1 MNFSSNQVGLTQA
14 TVYDISAADLAGAN
28 SGQRPDLLAKTQAI
42 YRTPDQKLYA
52 ANAARSQLVAAST
65 PVTAETNPLTGVMV
79 GFLDRGKPVLQS
91 AFDVKVALGIAG
103 AQSNEQGTTLKQD
116 SLGVWQRASVA
127 APSQNIYEPV
137 KLCPAGFGS
146 MFTLTAELLA
156 RDGIQVDLYNGAVGG
171 SSGYLDWTGSV
182 YMAGRGNATAYRG
195 KRTSLGAGDPGHR
208 GDLVFV
214 NGATWEAT
222 TGNRH
227 LVFYS
232 DPANPITVAGS
243 QWFQD
248 PGYIVKET
256 NLLTAGT
263 SPTFPGS
270 PAVSNTVTDGGIVW
284 TCIHVGAKT
293 TDAGSIHVNRLTE
306 DGFDPY
312 YMLVRVR
319 NALMSAPVSPNKRFV
334 YFQNGQ
340 SDAGVQ
346 TAIYTMALRM
356 MAQYFGQAP
365 YLIKAIF
372 GLSIFNPSQTQ
383 ANWDLIETSLSGSG
397 LAGTPNYA
405 TSPLTTALVS
415 GGYNLAT
422 PGSAV
427 SNFGFYYGQSLYRAF
442 GVDTVPLLQ
451 PSDPHTTVDGAYA
464 CANALAPTLSK
475 ILRNSAT

>member
-1 MNFSSNQVGLTQA
+1 MPPP
-14 TVYDISAADLAGAN
+14 DISYKVDVLSDQNRDNIGFKNAQGVQRYVPTVNTDPFTGMGAFAG
-28 SGQRPDLLAKTQAI
+28 PD
-42 YRTPDQKLYA
+42 
-52 ANAARSQLVAAST
+52 
-65 PVTAETNPLTGVMV
+65 
-79 GFLDRGKPVLQS
+79 GKPILS
-91 AFDVKVALGIAG
+91 GGFTVKAALGIAG
-103 AQSNEQGTTLKQD
+103 AQSNEQGTTLRQD
-116 SLGVWQRASVA
+116 SIGVWQRTSVA

-137 KLCPAGFGS
+137 KLSVGFGS

-182 YMAGRGNATAYRG
+182 LMAGRGNSVAYRG
-195 KRTSLGAGDPGHR
+195 KRNSLGAGDPGHR
-208 GDLVFV
+208 GELIFV

-227 LVFYS
+227 LVFWS
-232 DPANPITVAGS
+232 DAANPITVGGT

-256 NLLTAGT
+256 NLVTAGT
-263 SPTFPGS
+263 PPTFPGS

-293 TDAGSIHVNRLTE
+293 TDAGNIHVNRLTE

-319 NALMSAPVSPNKRFV
+319 NALMSAPVSPNKRYV

-346 TAIYTMALRM
+346 TAIYTMCLRM

-365 YLIKAIF
+365 YLIQAIF
-372 GLSIFNPSQTQ
+372 GLSIFNPSQSQ

-397 LAGTPNYA
+397 LAGAPNYA
-405 TSPLTTALVS
+405 TSPLTTGLTS
-415 GGYNLAT
+415 GGYHLAN
-422 PGSAV
+422 PGESIT
-427 SNFGFYYGQSLYRAF
+427 NFGFYYGQSLYRAF
-442 GVDTVPLLQ
+442 GTNTVSMLQ
-451 PSDPHTTVDGAYA
+451 PGDPHTTLEGAVL
-464 CANALAPTLSK
+464 CAQALAPTLSK